1 MNLGYAKSPAKK
13 ITITLSACGAYT
25 FDSLRVYSVPMDGY
39 TEKIEKL
46 RENKRENIEFGT
58 NSVMGEITVD
68 DARILCLA
76 TPYSKGWEARIDGN
90 ETEVFCLNGRYLG
103 ITIPE
108 GSHVVQFHYKT
119 PYAREGLELSL
130 FGCAVFAVI
139 LALDRRKCRVSHS

>member
-46 RENKRENIEFGT
+46 RENKLENIEFGT

-90 ETEVFCLNGRYLG
+90 ETEVFSLH
-103 ITIPE
+103 ISFIEIPPE
-108 GSHVVQFHYKT
+108 SKNDIFAFVYK
-119 PYAREGLELSL
+119 Y
-130 FGCAVFAVI
+130 
-139 LALDRRKCRVSHS
+139 

>member
-46 RENKRENIEFGT
+46 RENKLENIEFGT

-76 TPYSKGWEARIDGN
+76 TPYSKGWEPELT
-90 ETEVFCLNGRYLG
+90 ET
-103 ITIPE
+103 
-108 GSHVVQFHYKT
+108 K
-119 PYAREGLELSL
+119 
-130 FGCAVFAVI
+130 
-139 LALDRRKCRVSHS
+139 RKCFA

>member
-1 MNLGYAKSPAKK
+1 
-13 ITITLSACGAYT
+13 
-25 FDSLRVYSVPMDGY
+25 MDGY

-46 RENKRENIEFGT
+46 RENKLENIEFGT